1 MNEIKDQALDR
12 YKELFQ
18 SGEVSSINEF
28 VERQRELLDIEEN
41 QTFSYSTFYRW
52 TKKRED
58 LKDLKG
64 EPVQKTKYHKR
75 LEKEEQEKEVDQEE
89 KEVDEEEKE
98 VELEKRIEDLDR
110 IETEN
115 PDSKKEQKEE
125 EKTEIVEKVKSN
137 INYNKLAIAGGITA
151 AGLLTIFLINRKS
164 KNKEVINPDVKT
176 RQREQ
181 EQRTGS
187 AGFSDYPSPAD
198 F

>member
-1 MNEIKDQALDR
+1 MKEIKEKALDR

-18 SGEVSSINEF
+18 SGEVTSINEF
-28 VERQRELLDIEEN
+28 VDRQRELLDLEED

-52 TKKRED
+52 TRKRED

-64 EPVQKTKYHKR
+64 EPVQLTKNHKR
-75 LEKEEQEKEVDQEE
+75 LEKEVDQQEKEVDEGEE
-89 KEVDEEEKE
+89 N
-98 VELEKRIEDLDR
+98 ELEIKNRIENLDR

-115 PDSKKEQKEE
+115 PESKEEQKEE
-125 EKTEIVEKVKSN
+125 NTEIIEKVKSN

-151 AGLLTIFLINRKS
+151 AGLLTIFLISRSKKKK

-176 RQREQ
+176 RINEQ
-181 EQRTGS
+181 QPRST
-187 AGFSDYPSPAD
+187 GFSDYPSPAD